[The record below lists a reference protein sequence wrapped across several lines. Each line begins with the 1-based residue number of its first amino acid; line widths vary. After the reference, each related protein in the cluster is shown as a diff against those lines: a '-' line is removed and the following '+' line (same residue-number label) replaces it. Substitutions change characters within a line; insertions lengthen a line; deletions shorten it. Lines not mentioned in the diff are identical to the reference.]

1 MRNLPLKQ
9 HSNYCFYVL
18 RSPLCLFAQLSDNIV
33 GKYLL
38 NNSAADIS
46 GNEYSGTLNA
56 TTAETDRFGV
66 AGAATGFI
74 KKVSSGTLPLAL
86 VTALSNDFSLGY
98 WFNTTLAAEIGI
110 QWYHGNAMVDAEV
123 CGGTTDWGTA
133 MIDGGKVC
141 FGIGPNDI
149 TIKSANN
156 YNDGNWHFVKITRD
170 KIAAT
175 IKLYVDGISVASS
188 TGITTESLG
197 CTHLCWTGQEPLYP
211 NPMYTGMLD
220 DIVAY
225 NTVLSNTEVTSLY
238 NYYSATTLP
247 L

>member
-74 KKVSSGTLPLAL
+74 KELSSGTLPWRCSLLCQMISAW
-86 VTALSNDFSLGY
+86 VTGLTQLWQPKSA
-98 WFNTTLAAEIGI
+98 FNGI
-110 QWYHGNAMVDAEV
+110 
-123 CGGTTDWGTA
+123 TA
-133 MIDGGKVC
+133 MPWLMRRFVAELQ
-141 FGIGPNDI
+141 IG
-149 TIKSANN
+149 
-156 YNDGNWHFVKITRD
+156 
-170 KIAAT
+170 
-175 IKLYVDGISVASS
+175 
-188 TGITTESLG
+188 
-197 CTHLCWTGQEPLYP
+197 EPQ
-211 NPMYTGMLD
+211 
-220 DIVAY
+220 
-225 NTVLSNTEVTSLY
+225 
-238 NYYSATTLP
+238 
-247 L
+247 